1 MILKYGT
8 FHSNFEDRKAYC
20 IRLQLARNE
29 AVKTRVV
36 LFHFS
41 FASLYGCVLVT
52 TSAAKLLD
60 DQEPEARIHGC
71 MTLTVT
77 KNVVLICF

>member
-1 MILKYGT
+1 LGSDERGCYLKSGGSTPPLGEGLYNILV
-8 FHSNFEDRKAYC
+8 ER
-20 IRLQLARNE
+20 Q
-29 AVKTRVV
+29 RV
-36 LFHFS
+36 FAA

-52 TSAAKLLD
+52 TSAAKLLE

-77 KNVVLICF
+77 KILVLICF